1 MPSDGTVKWRL
12 VMLGPHTRRA
22 VAGGHFHRTPR
33 GFALSASNCKSGL
46 EFESGCASRRR
57 DIRALRKLADM
68 RKQLLRTRLPIV
80 IGLILAIGCSTSHTN
95 TTASPATTASPP
107 PASTTNGRSIFQT
120 GKDVSG
126 VQIVAREPP
135 LFRSCAA
142 CHRADGSGGVHLPGG
157 AVSADLRHAALVTN
171 QKQPYTIALLERAI
185 STGIDNTGAS
195 LSPVMPRWKLSK
207 QDLQAV
213 AHYVFTE
220 LK

>member
-1 MPSDGTVKWRL
+1 M
-12 VMLGPHTRRA
+12 
-22 VAGGHFHRTPR
+22 
-33 GFALSASNCKSGL
+33 
-46 EFESGCASRRR
+46 
-57 DIRALRKLADM
+57 RKLADM

-80 IGLILAIGCSTSHTN
+80 IGLIVATGCSTSHTN
-95 TTASPATTASPP
+95 TTASPATTASP